1 MEIFHEVSK
10 SAADLIAQ
18 SYVKTYDLKIGI
30 FRSCNIYG
38 PADFNMDR
46 LIPGTIVQALNHMPV
61 KLRTSGKHKRDY
73 LYVDDASNA
82 YYKLICHMKK
92 NKKKKTFYL

>member
-1 MEIFHEVSK
+1 ME
-10 SAADLIAQ
+10 
-18 SYVKTYDLKIGI
+18 
-30 FRSCNIYG
+30 
-38 PADFNMDR
+38 R

-92 NKKKKTFYL
+92 NKKKNYLFIILDQNLI